1 MSENQNGVAHS
12 PITTS
17 DALSDGTDAPQKAQ
31 QSMEKDTSADNEA
44 APSDFSS
51 SEEGAEHLKDEEES
65 VIEKTEE
72 NGTKVVRLSNFVVIK
87 DESKENP
94 FITFA
99 PILRNWYVGYA
110 PDQLA
115 YVYLDSVLFSES
127 EPSDDDIRGV
137 IMFLTGVMCGA
148 TVFNA
153 EFTNGIIHLVNE
165 VSSK

>member
-1 MSENQNGVAHS
+1 MSENQNGVVHS

-17 DALSDGTDAPQKAQ
+17 DAFRDGTDEYQKAQ
-31 QSMEKDTSADNEA
+31 QSMEEDTSADNEA

-51 SEEGAEHLKDEEES
+51 SEEDVEQLEEEKL

-72 NGTKVVRLSNFVVIK
+72 NGTKVVRLSNFVIIK

-115 YVYLDSVLFSES
+115 YVYLDSVLFSNS

-137 IMFLTGVMCGA
+137 MMFLTGVMCGA